1 MHFLLALQFLTR
13 IPVTIRSEV
22 TEKDL
27 ARSMAW
33 FPAVGLLLGTLAAGF
48 YTVLSHAFPNPTCDL
63 FVVAFLVI
71 ITGNMHGDALMDTA
85 DGFFSGKSREKIL
98 EIMKDSRVGSH
109 GVMAGC
115 LLFLAKFVLLS
126 QIPPVA
132 KITALILVPALG
144 RWPQVYGA
152 TLYPYARNNGGT
164 GGFTRFVGTREMCWA
179 SVTVLAAVIIMLGI
193 KGLILAGV
201 VLTCTAILS
210 RFISAKIGGV
220 TGDTLGAMT
229 EVIEVLALVTLQ
241 IL

>member
-1 MHFLLALQFLTR
+1 M
-13 IPVTIRSEV
+13 
-22 TEKDL
+22 D
-27 ARSMAW
+27 ARRR
-33 FPAVGLLLGTLAAGF
+33 
-48 YTVLSHAFPNPTCDL
+48 
-63 FVVAFLVI
+63 
-71 ITGNMHGDALMDTA
+71 
-85 DGFFSGKSREKIL
+85 FFSGKSREKIL
-98 EIMKDSRVGSH
+98 EIMKDSRSVPM

-115 LLFLAKFVLLS
+115 LRLLAKFVLLS

-152 TLYPYARNNGGT
+152 TLYLTPGIMGAPEVSPGL
-164 GGFTRFVGTREMCWA
+164 WA
-179 SVTVLAAVIIMLGI
+179 PGKCAGRVTVLAAVIIMLGI
-193 KGLILAGV
+193 KGLILAGIF
-201 VLTCTAILS
+201 LTCTAILS